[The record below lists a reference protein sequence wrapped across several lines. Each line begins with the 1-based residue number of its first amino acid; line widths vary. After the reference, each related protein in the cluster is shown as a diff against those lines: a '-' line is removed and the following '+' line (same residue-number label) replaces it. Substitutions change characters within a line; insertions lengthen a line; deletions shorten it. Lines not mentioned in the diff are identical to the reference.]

1 MRLLYRMVKSPAKSI
16 ISRIDRRLKALAPPG
31 KKKISDRAASLASGL
46 SADGIRTIRRQMESG
61 RQKGLG
67 GETLL
72 KLALGLQTTPMWLL
86 KEEGPETVETGHIES
101 SDILRDSDDA
111 KKTVRIA
118 GYVGASGEAVY
129 YRFSDDQFEYVEP
142 PPGATDQTVA
152 VEVRGGS
159 LGDAFKSWLVFYR
172 DIRSPVTEDLYSRLC
187 VVGLADDRILVKI
200 IKRERDGSFTL
211 LSNANV
217 EKPVE
222 NADIEWA
229 AKVTDMRPR

>member
-1 MRLLYRMVKSPAKSI
+1 M
-16 ISRIDRRLKALAPPG
+16 
-31 KKKISDRAASLASGL
+31 
-46 SADGIRTIRRQMESG
+46 SADGIRSIRRQFEDG
-61 RQKGLG
+61 RQKGVNAA
-67 GETLL
+67 TLQ
-72 KLALGLQTTPMWLL
+72 KLARGLGTTPMWLL
-86 KEEGPETVETGHIES
+86 NEEGPEVPDENLHIES
-101 SDILRDSDDA
+101 SDILRDTDDSR
-111 KKTVRIA
+111 KTIRVA

-172 DIRSPVTEDLYSRLC
+172 DIRSPVTEDLFNSLC

-200 IKRERDGSFTL
+200 IKHERDGSFTL

-217 EKPVE
+217 EPPIK
-222 NADIEWA
+222 NAQIEWA
-229 AKVTDMRPR
+229 SKVTDMRPR

>member
-1 MRLLYRMVKSPAKSI
+1 MAKGPKKTI

-31 KKKISDRAASLASGL
+31 KKKLSDRAAALKSGL
-46 SADGIRTIRRQMESG
+46 SADGIRTLRRQLDSG
-61 RQKGLG
+61 RQIGVRTDTLEKLAIGLG
-67 GETLL
+67 
-72 KLALGLQTTPMWLL
+72 TTTQWLL
-86 KEEGPETVETGHIES
+86 KEEGPEFIYEPGHLES
-101 SDILRDSDDA
+101 GDILRDHDDA
-111 KKTVRIA
+111 KKTVRVA

-172 DIRSPVTEDLYSRLC
+172 DIRSPVTEDLYGRLC

-200 IKRERDGSFTL
+200 IKHEPDGSFTL
-211 LSNANV
+211 LSNANIEPPIKQAEV
-217 EKPVE
+217 
-222 NADIEWA
+222 EWA
-229 AKVTDMRPR
+229 SRVTDMRPR

>member
-1 MRLLYRMVKSPAKSI
+1 MYRMVKIPTKSI
-16 ISRIDRRLKALAPPG
+16 LSRIDRRLKALAPAG
-31 KKKISDRAASLASGL
+31 KKKLSDRAAALRSGL
-46 SADGIRTIRRQMESG
+46 SQDGIRTIRRQLESG
-61 RQKGLG
+61 RQTGFRSD
-67 GETLL
+67 TLE
-72 KLALGLQTTPMWLL
+72 KLASGLETTSLWLL
-86 KEEGPETVETGHIES
+86 KEEGPETSDDLRHLES
-101 SDILRDSDDA
+101 GSVLPLDDPDA
-111 KKTVRIA
+111 KKTVRVA

-142 PPGATDQTVA
+142 PPSATDQTVA

-172 DIRSPVTEDLYSRLC
+172 DIRSPVTEDLYNQLC

-217 EKPVE
+217 EPPIGS
-222 NADIEWA
+222 ADIEWA
-229 AKVTDMRPR
+229 SRVTDMRPR